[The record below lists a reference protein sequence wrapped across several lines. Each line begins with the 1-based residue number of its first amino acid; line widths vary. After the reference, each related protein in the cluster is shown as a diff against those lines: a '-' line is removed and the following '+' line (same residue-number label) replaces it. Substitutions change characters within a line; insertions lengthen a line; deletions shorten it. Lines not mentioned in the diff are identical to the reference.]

1 MNEIITQIT
10 QFCNQYIKP
19 LLIYNPFVSFILFL
33 WFEEIDA
40 TQDTHKDLDLV
51 IDFTIKKF
59 YCYILL
65 IELI

>member
-10 QFCNQYIKP
+10 QFYNQYLKP

-33 WFEEIDA
+33 WFEEIDS

-51 IDFTIKKF
+51 IDLLLKF
-59 YCYILL
+59 YCYIVI